1 MIDRTLSNI
10 VVCIGVFV
18 TIGWGGVLSPLR
30 AEQRSPNDSA
40 VIERGKRQFSES
52 CGFCHGTDATGGR
65 GPDLVR
71 SPLVAHDVKGD
82 KIGDVIL
89 HGRPDKGMPPQ
100 SLTEQQISDVAAFLH
115 SRMLETI
122 ESSGVPSAYPI
133 EKLLTGNAEAGK
145 AYFNG
150 TGGCKTCHSP
160 TGDLAGVAKKYSSIE
175 LESRMMYP
183 DGPPL
188 KCTVT
193 LPSGE
198 RMNGTVRHIDEFTLV
213 MKEDSGWFRTF
224 SRDQV
229 KVELR
234 DSLAAHRQLL
244 EMITPTQFHDLFAY
258 IASLKWPNTF
268 SQGALVRPHFCSRAV
283 A

>member
-258 IASLKWPNTF
+258 IASLK
-268 SQGALVRPHFCSRAV
+268 
-283 A
+283 

>member
-1 MIDRTLSNI
+1 MCITDRSGAKAASCVAVITLVALGIAIAPSRAQEKP
-10 VVCIGVFV
+10 
-18 TIGWGGVLSPLR
+18 LS
-30 AEQRSPNDSA
+30 DSA
-40 VIERGKRQFSES
+40 AVERGRKQFGES
-52 CGFCHGTDATGGR
+52 CGFCHGPDATGGR

-100 SLTEQQISDVAAFLH
+100 SLTDQQISDIAAFLH
-115 SRMLETI
+115 AKMVESI

-150 TGGCKTCHSP
+150 AGGCTACHSA

-175 LESRMMYP
+175 LESRMLYP
-183 DGPPL
+183 EGPPS

-193 LPSGE
+193 LPGGE
-198 RMNGTVRHIDEFTLV
+198 RLSGSVKHLDEFTLV
-213 MKEDSGWFRTF
+213 MKEDSGWFRTL

-229 KVELR
+229 KLELH
-234 DSLAAHRQLL
+234 DPLAAHRQLL
-244 EMITPTQFHDLFAY
+244 EKITPTQFHDLFAF
-258 IASLKWPNTF
+258 IASLK
-268 SQGALVRPHFCSRAV
+268 
-283 A
+283 